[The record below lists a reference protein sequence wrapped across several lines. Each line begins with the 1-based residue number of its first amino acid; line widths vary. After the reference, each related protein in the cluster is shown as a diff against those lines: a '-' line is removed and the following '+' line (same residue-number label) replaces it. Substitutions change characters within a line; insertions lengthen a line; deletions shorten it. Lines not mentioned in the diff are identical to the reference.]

1 MRKYAWL
8 FLSIGLT
15 FSLVGCGDS
24 GSSGGG
30 GSAGNGG
37 SGGSGGSDTMVSVTG
52 QVTAATTG
60 VGSGPAVADATV
72 EVVGTSNTATTDV
85 NGNFSIMAPT
95 GTVLILTTTPG
106 KPNWGSLFAEN
117 VPAGGRTG
125 LEVEVIPDALVGEV
139 AAALEATV
147 DESKGL
153 VAVVFD
159 DTTTVGGESASIS
172 TNSELS
178 FIFNAA
184 DEPEEGATLCGETDC
199 GSEVLFLNTD
209 VAATVTA
216 TATNASAQSCPLEFP
231 GASYSVQAKVLTEI
245 DVFCP

>member
-15 FSLVGCGDS
+15 FGLVGCGDS
-24 GSSGGG
+24 ESGGAGSG
-30 GSAGNGG
+30 GSAGGTGG
-37 SGGSGGSDTMVSVTG
+37 GGTMVTVTG
-52 QVTAATTG
+52 TVTAASIDNE
-60 VGSGPAVADATV
+60 VDPPVADATV
-72 EVVGTSNTATTDV
+72 SIVGKANTATSDAE
-85 NGNFSIMAPT
+85 GNFSIMAPT
-95 GTVLILTTTPG
+95 GTVMFLTTADG
-106 KPNWGSLFAEN
+106 NWGSLFAEN
-117 VPAGGRTG
+117 VPAGGVAG
-125 LEVEVIPDALVGEV
+125 LEVEVIPDALVGQV

-172 TNSELS
+172 ANSELS

-184 DEPEEGATLCGETDC
+184 DEPEEGDTLCGETDC
-199 GSEVLFLNTD
+199 GREDLFLNTD

>member
-1 MRKYAWL
+1 M
-8 FLSIGLT
+8 GLT

-24 GSSGGG
+24 ATGGAGSGASGGTG
-30 GSAGNGG
+30 GAGTMATV
-37 SGGSGGSDTMVSVTG
+37 SGTVRAASLDTGLGPVVAGAMVSVG
-52 QVTAATTG
+52 
-60 VGSGPAVADATV
+60 GS
-72 EVVGTSNTATTDV
+72 SNTTTTDPD
-85 NGNFSIMAPT
+85 GNFSIMAPT
-95 GTVLILTTTPG
+95 GTVMIMTTADG
-106 KPNWGSLFAEN
+106 NWGSLFAEN
-117 VPAGGRTG
+117 VPAGGVTG
-125 LEVEVIPDALVGEV
+125 LDVEVIPDALVGEV

-172 TNSELS
+172 ANNELS

-184 DEPEEGATLCGETDC
+184 DEPEEGDALCGVADC
-199 GSEVLFLNTD
+199 GSEVFFLNTD

-216 TATNASAQSCPLEFP
+216 TATNAGSQPCALEFP

>member
-24 GSSGGG
+24 GSSGG
-30 GSAGNGG
+30 
-37 SGGSGGSDTMVSVTG
+37 SGGSGGGGTMVTVTG
-52 QVTAATTG
+52 TVTAASIDNG
-60 VGSGPAVADATV
+60 VDPPVADATV
-72 EVVGTSNTATTDV
+72 SIVGTANTATSDAE
-85 NGNFSIMAPT
+85 GNFSIMAPT
-95 GTVLILTTTPG
+95 GTVMFLTTADG
-106 KPNWGSLFAEN
+106 NWGSLFAEN
-117 VPAGGRTG
+117 VPGGGVAG

-172 TNSELS
+172 ANSELP
-178 FIFNAA
+178 FIFAA
-184 DEPEEGATLCGETDC
+184 DEPEEGDTLCGETDC

-245 DVFCP
+245 DVLFCP